1 MASVKKKKSK
11 ASDQRSLSDYLSH
24 LTLRQAEKLLGA
36 DGKGLLV
43 ESRVFEVESEDEVS
57 LSEQEFVLNLASGL
71 AKVSIR
77 LDDASR
83 GRLDL
88 FCRDCA
94 GEPCVHKALA
104 LSYILEEK
112 MLLGLAAPPPERVSV
127 DSLDEDELVAQA
139 ISAREQRALAEKMR
153 VKALD
158 NTTPWTEYMVMSQLS
173 GKTYRVALRGWEAGQ
188 MYCSCPDFRKNTLG
202 LCKHTL
208 NVCRKMRRKFSAK
221 VCEEVWQ
228 ADVFEVCVSYGR
240 ELSVH
245 LQGPDRGKR
254 KAAAVVRGMLGKEL
268 KTSREFRKLLKV
280 VRELERLRERVTIYP
295 DAEELLTRR
304 LDRDQLVKRMEK
316 IRQNPELHPLRTGL
330 LKADLLPYQ
339 MDGIA
344 FAVGA
349 GRAILADDMGLG
361 KTIQGIGMARMLQQ
375 EMDISRVL
383 VICPASLKSQW
394 VAEIEK
400 FSDLSSQLVVGNSD
414 ERAGQYASGA
424 FFTICNYEQVLRDQI
439 VIEPV
444 PWDLIILDEGQR
456 IKNWETKTS
465 NVIKNLRSPY
475 ALVLT
480 GTPLEN
486 RLDDLFSIVDFVDG
500 RRLGAAFRFYN
511 QHRVEDESGRVLGY
525 KNLTELRQRL
535 KPVLLRRTRASVLS
549 DLPERTTQVIRI
561 EPTQEQAD
569 YCAEQLRV
577 ISSIVN
583 KKYLNEMDLL
593 RLQKA
598 LLMARMAADSTYLV
612 HRDPPGYSSKLERL
626 RELLFE
632 LSQEEDR
639 KIVLFSEWTTMLGL
653 IEPLLEEFGMEYVR
667 LDGSV
672 PQKKRQALVAKFRE
686 DSECRVFIATNAGST
701 GLNLQAANT
710 VINVDLP
717 WNPAILEQR
726 IARAHR
732 MGQKRPVQV
741 YILVTE
747 DTIEENLLATL
758 SAKHELAQA
767 ALDPDSDIDKVDMIS
782 GMEELKRRLEVLL
795 GQAPPAAID
804 ESECQRVERET
815 VELAARKEKV
825 AAAGGELLSAAFG
838 LLSEILPESTVDEE
852 TRKKTTAAVRENLS
866 QCLETDEQ
874 GRTKLTV
881 TLPDSGA
888 LDRLAEALG
897 RLVPVG

>member
-1 MASVKKKKSK
+1 MASVKKKKGK
-11 ASDQRSLSDYLSH
+11 VVEQRSLSDYLSH

-36 DGKGLLV
+36 EGKALLV
-43 ESRVFEVESEDEVS
+43 ESRTFEMESENEVS
-57 LSEQEFVLNLASGL
+57 LSAQEFVLDLASGL

-77 LDDASR
+77 LDDAKR

-88 FCRDCA
+88 LCRDCG

-127 DSLDEDELVAQA
+127 DALEEDELVAQA
-139 ISAREQRALAEKMR
+139 ISDREQRALTEKMK

-158 NTTPWTEYMVMSQLS
+158 SSTPWTDYTVVSKLS

-221 VCEEVWQ
+221 VCKEVWQ
-228 ADVFEVCVSYGR
+228 ADDFEVSVNYGK

-254 KAAAVVRGMLGKEL
+254 KAATVVRGILGKEL
-268 KTSREFRKLLKV
+268 KTPREFRKLLKV
-280 VRELERLRERVTIYP
+280 VQELERLRERVTIYP
-295 DAEELLTRR
+295 DAEELMTRS
-304 LDRDQLVKRMEK
+304 LDRDQMVKRMDK
-316 IRQNPELHPLRTGL
+316 IRQNPEQHPLRTGL

-339 MDGIA
+339 LDGIA
-344 FAVGA
+344 FAAGA

-361 KTIQGIGMARMLQQ
+361 KTIQGIGVARMLQR

-394 VAEIEK
+394 ATEIDK

-439 VIEPV
+439 VIDPV

-465 NVIKNLRSPY
+465 NVIKCLRSPY

-486 RLDDLFSIVDFVDG
+486 RLDDLFSILDFVDG

-511 QHRVEDESGRVLGY
+511 QHRIEDESGRVLGY
-525 KNLTELRQRL
+525 KNLTELRERL
-535 KPVLLRRTRASVLS
+535 KPVLLRRTRATVLS
-549 DLPERTTQVIRI
+549 DLPARTTQVIRI

-653 IEPLLEEFGMEYVR
+653 IEPLLEEFGMQYVR
-667 LDGSV
+667 LDGSI

-686 DSECRVFIATNAGST
+686 EPECRVFITTNAGST

-767 ALDPDSDIDKVDMIS
+767 ALDPDSDIDQVDMAS

-795 GQAPPAAID
+795 GQAPDMAID
-804 ESECQRVERET
+804 ESERQRVEKQAL
-815 VELAARKEKV
+815 ELIARKEKV

-838 LLSEILPESTVDEE
+838 LLSEILPQSTVDEE
-852 TRKKTTAAVRENLS
+852 VRKKTTAAVRENLS
-866 QCLETDEQ
+866 QCLETDDA
-874 GRTKLTV
+874 GKTKLTV

-897 RLVPVG
+897 RLVSVG